1 MVIAVVDGMGGGAGK
16 AMVEAL
22 LKTCPDAEI
31 WALGTNALAT
41 AAMKKAGAHKAAT
54 GENAIC
60 VSCRKADIIVGSL
73 GIVLAES
80 MMGEVTPRMAHEISA
95 CAAPKI
101 LAPTNRCHVTLVGL
115 RDMPMGQQVEEL
127 AQRGTMEIADRIY
140 GVTMQERGI
149 SKVLALDINQA
160 EEKLGENN

>member
-22 LKTCPDAEI
+22 LKTCPGAEI

-41 AAMKKAGAHKAAT
+41 AAMKKAGAHKAST
-54 GENAIC
+54 GENAVC

-127 AQRGTMEIADRIY
+127 AQR
-140 GVTMQERGI
+140 V
-149 SKVLALDINQA
+149 A
-160 EEKLGENN
+160 EEAARLRG